1 MREAG
6 EIIKI
11 QDGYAEIK
19 MNPNNSC
26 PSCSAKG
33 ICRIDGTQHRQIRLP
48 LNGMNLRVG
57 DRIEIETPARSLLTA
72 SFLVFILPLILS
84 CLAYFIV
91 YLLKH
96 DQSWALIGFFACFAF
111 SEVLIVLFDRWF
123 GHSRFFQP
131 KITGKGPVQ

>member
-6 EIIKI
+6 QIVNVR
-11 QDGYAEIK
+11 DGYAEIR
-19 MNPNNSC
+19 MNANNSC
-26 PSCSAKG
+26 PSCSASG
-33 ICRIDGTQHRQIRLP
+33 MCRINGTEHRLIRLP
-48 LNGMNLRVG
+48 LHEMDFRAG

-84 CLAYFIV
+84 GLAYFIV

-96 DQSWALIGFFACFAF
+96 NQGWALIGFFACFVL
-111 SEVLIVLFDRWF
+111 SEIFLVFLDRWF

-131 KITGKGPVQ
+131 HIVYKKPVQ